1 MITRTRQESGMTA
14 SGLSRFRLAF
24 IVLCASTS
32 VVAAPVASAQKKGDK
47 NSGPVCAV
55 DNDNGAEALSGR
67 LFLARATDPKTSVE
81 DRSKT
86 LRQAVG
92 TLGGNYDRNKD
103 IGRDYLL
110 GEALVLFAAEPATPL
125 VGPRSTYGF
134 KDNPAG
140 TIDVLATADT
150 ILTLLETTHPECA
163 SQASAVR
170 QQAYVPLVNA
180 SIGALN
186 AGLMDSANA
195 TAQRALLI
203 YKKSPYVYNV
213 LAGVAVKKADYATAQ
228 QDYRQVIAVAGNDT
242 LYKKLK
248 VGAMYNLAVVT
259 TSLADADTGSSKKAK
274 SDSAVQLWKDYVA
287 ANPGD
292 PNGQAGLTNALQ
304 SSGDTAAAGQLYT
317 DMLANP
323 QKYTDIQMFQSA
335 VAAARAN
342 RQSDALK
349 LFEAGLVKNPFYN
362 QALVYVSNEY
372 FNAGQLDK
380 LFPAVRRLVDVD
392 PADSDNYR
400 LLAGAYQIRA
410 KAEAGAA
417 QKADRDSLVAALT
430 KWKHPTSQ
438 VSVSRVLHDGDK
450 MQISGKIQNLTTAS
464 KTYNIKFQFL
474 DVTGKVLGSQDVPPL
489 TVAGGASQPFDVSAT
504 VPGVIAYKYLPVE

>member
-1 MITRTRQESGMTA
+1 MPA
-14 SGLSRFRLAF
+14 FGLPRFRMAF
-24 IVLCASTS
+24 IVLCAGTS

-47 NSGPVCAV
+47 NAAPACAV

-67 LFLARATDPKTSVE
+67 LFLSRATDPKTSA
-81 DRSKT
+81 DDKGKA

-92 TLGGNYDRNKD
+92 TLGGKYDRNKD
-103 IGRDYLL
+103 IGRDYLF
-110 GEALVLFAAEPATPL
+110 GEALVLFTTEPATPL

-134 KDNPAG
+134 KDDPTG
-140 TIDVLATADT
+140 TVDVLATADT
-150 ILTLLETTHPECA
+150 VLTILETTHPECA

-186 AGLMDSANA
+186 AGNTDSAGA
-195 TAQRALLI
+195 MAQRALMI

-213 LAGVAVKKADYATAQ
+213 LAGVAVKKTDYATAQ
-228 QDYRQVIAVAGNDT
+228 QQYRQVIAVAGTDT

-248 VGAMYNLAVVT
+248 TGAMYNLAVVT
-259 TSLADADTGSSKKAK
+259 TSLADAASGPDKKAK

-304 SSGDTAAAGQLYT
+304 SSGDSAAAGQLFS
-317 DMLANP
+317 DMTANP
-323 QKYTDIQMFQSA
+323 QKYTDIQLFQSG
-335 VAAARAN
+335 VAAAKAN
-342 RQSDALK
+342 RQSNALK

-400 LLAGAYQIRA
+400 LLAGAYQIRS
-410 KAEAGAA
+410 KAETGAA

-450 MQISGKIQNLTTAS
+450 MQISGKISNLTTAA
-464 KTYNIKFQFL
+464 KTYNLKFQFL
-474 DVTGKVLGSQDVPPL
+474 DVSGKVLGSQDAPPLAVPP
-489 TVAGGASQPFDVSAT
+489 GGSQPFDVSAT
-504 VPGVIAYKYLPVE
+504 VPGVIAYKYLPIE